1 MKLFCI
7 IAVVLVVFLPIIC
20 DVVFTDPTTQYLDGT
35 QGEPT
40 DAAALTHTTDGAATD
55 GGGLAFPSAAA
66 PRLIDY
72 PAVVFIVSTEREHIT
87 SAMNTVAILCYT
99 VPLGDGVFSWQGSAK
114 SWAPFDRLHYR
125 LHAIG
130 DADGLTSVTAE
141 QYVLG
146 EKTDT
151 PVYVRQV
158 VGVGV

>member
-7 IAVVLVVFLPIIC
+7 IAAVLLILLPPFC
-20 DVVFTDPTTQYLDGT
+20 DVVFTDPTTQYLGGA
-35 QGEPT
+35 QGEAAE
-40 DAAALTHTTDGAATD
+40 AAALTDTTDGAATD
-55 GGGLAFPSAAA
+55 GGGFTFHSAAA
-66 PRLIDY
+66 PRLTDY

-99 VPLGDGVFSWQGSAK
+99 VPMGDGVFSWQGTAK

-130 DADGLTSVTAE
+130 DADGLKSVTAE

>member
-1 MKLFCI
+1 MKLSLVI
-7 IAVVLVVFLPIIC
+7 ITAVLILLPPFC
-20 DVVFTDPTTQYLDGT
+20 DVVFTDPTTQYLGGT
-35 QGEPT
+35 QGEAT
-40 DAAALTHTTDGAATD
+40 EAAPLTHTTDGAATD
-55 GGGLAFPSAAA
+55 GGGFTFHSAAA

-99 VPLGDGVFSWQGSAK
+99 APMGDGVFSWQGSAK

-151 PVYVRQV
+151 PVYVRQI
-158 VGVGV
+158 VGVGI

>member
-1 MKLFCI
+1 MKLSLVI
-7 IAVVLVVFLPIIC
+7 ITAVLILLPPFC
-20 DVVFTDPTTQYLDGT
+20 DVVFTDTTTQYLGGT

-40 DAAALTHTTDGAATD
+40 EAAPLTDTTDGADTY
-55 GGGLAFPSAAA
+55 GGGLTFPSASA
-66 PRLIDY
+66 PRLIDF

-146 EKTDT
+146 EKSDT
-151 PVYVRQV
+151 PVYVRQI